1 MSDQSALT
9 RSRIL
14 RILLIAL
21 VAVAAALLFVGGTV
35 AYSARVVD
43 GLSIQNQVKLT
54 ERRVERRLKGL
65 RDDVVSASVWNDAY
79 EKTLSD
85 DLDWMQVN
93 YGDYYADYMD
103 HDVTVA
109 FDGAGRPIYASR
121 ASERVSPQSETAFL
135 NAVRPI
141 VEAVRK
147 SAAQT
152 SRNGRQ
158 KFGLEAVTT
167 REATVRVGNEPYFI
181 SVSTVVP
188 EDAEHDQAGVKDPIV
203 VSGMSVRTFVSTL
216 GQDLMLSDPVLL
228 PAGARASPARVT
240 LTDASGEPVSV
251 IGWTPD
257 RPGGDLLTD
266 SIPALAALIAL
277 LSGALGLGCARV
289 YALVRDL
296 ARNEDALA
304 LSLADAEAANA
315 AKSRFLAN
323 MSHELRTPLNGII
336 AMSEL
341 LHGHQTDDRGRDMVR
356 TIVASG
362 HTLEHVVNDILD
374 VGKIEAGLLQFEIAP
389 FPLDEVLRSAAELHG
404 ASAAA
409 KGIQLTLDIR
419 PEASGIYAGDR
430 TRVAQVVSN
439 LVSNAVKFTDAGRV
453 HITARRRND
462 HGVCISVSDTGIGF
476 DRATRSRLFQ
486 RFEQADSSISRRF
499 GGTGLGLS
507 ICASLV
513 RMMGG
518 SVSVRS
524 VPGQGST
531 FFAYLP
537 LERLGDIDKTPA
549 RPKAVREP
557 EGADRALRI
566 LYADDHAV
574 NRQVVSMILE
584 SLGVTMTLAED
595 GAQAFDLARTSDFD
609 LILMDVQMPVMD
621 GLTATRLIRQ
631 HEIAN
636 GLPRTPIISLTAN
649 AMTDDVAQ
657 SLEAGSDLHLP
668 KPIRPAAL
676 IGAVETLLAR
686 SDPETGS
693 IAA

>member
-21 VAVAAALLFVGGTV
+21 VAVASVLLFVGGTV

-43 GLSIQNQVKLT
+43 DLSVQHQVKLT
-54 ERRVERRLKGL
+54 ERRVERRLKRL
-65 RDDVVSASVWNDAY
+65 RDDVVSAAVWNDAY

-85 DLDWMQVN
+85 DLDWMQLN

-109 FDGAGRPIYASR
+109 FNGAGKPIYASR

-135 NAVRPI
+135 NAVRPF
-141 VEAVRK
+141 VEAVRQ
-147 SAAQT
+147 SAAQK
-152 SRNGRQ
+152 SQNGRQ

-167 REATVRVGNEPYFI
+167 REATVMVGNEPYFV

-188 EDAEHDQAGVKDPIV
+188 EDAEHDQSGVSDPIV
-203 VSGMSVRTFVSTL
+203 VSGMSVRTFVTTL
-216 GQDLMLSDPVLL
+216 SQDLMLSDPELL
-228 PAGARASPARVT
+228 TTSASKSPAQVI
-240 LTDASGEPVSV
+240 LTDAFDQPISV
-251 IGWTPD
+251 IGWTPE
-257 RPGGDLLTD
+257 RPGGDLLLG
-266 SIPALAALIAL
+266 SIPALSALIAL
-277 LSGALGLGCARV
+277 LFAALGVGFARV

-341 LHGHQTDDRGRDMVR
+341 LHGHQSDDRGRDMAR

-374 VGKIEAGLLQFEIAP
+374 VGKIEAGLLQFEVAP
-389 FPLDEVLRSAAELHG
+389 FPLDEVLGASAVLHG

-409 KGIQLTLDIR
+409 KRVQLTLDIR
-419 PEASGIYAGDR
+419 PDASGIYAGDR

-439 LVSNAVKFTDAGRV
+439 LVSNAVKFTDAGHV
-453 HITARRRND
+453 HITARRRD
-462 HGVCISVSDTGIGF
+462 DRGLCISVSDTGIGF
-476 DRATRSRLFQ
+476 DRATESRLFQ

-513 RMMGG
+513 RMMDG

-524 VPGQGST
+524 VPGKGST

-537 LERLGDIDKTPA
+537 LERLGDIDQTA
-549 RPKAVREP
+549 TIQKAERES
-557 EGADRALRI
+557 EGADRELRI

-584 SLGVTMTLAED
+584 SLGVAMTLVED

-609 LILMDVQMPVMD
+609 LILMDVQMPIMD

-631 HEIAN
+631 HEVAN

-649 AMTDDVAQ
+649 AMTDDVAR

-676 IGAVETLLAR
+676 IEAVETLLFR
-686 SDPETGS
+686 SDPEPRS
-693 IAA
+693 VAA